1 MKLLGLDFE
10 TANYHA
16 GSICSI
22 GLALVEHD
30 GVLDSRTWLIR
41 PHRTLD
47 WMQKSFTEIHGI
59 FHDDLR
65 EAPEF
70 PVVWDEM
77 ADFLRR
83 GDCIVIHNANFD
95 LSQLKAVL
103 QLYKLPSISFPYICS
118 LQLARKHFKQ
128 MKSHRLNDMAAHF
141 GYTFRHHNA
150 LEDAM
155 TCARIADQIGIDG
168 EAIKKFVHV
177 DTSSTTGAGYLP
189 L

>member
-10 TANYHA
+10 TANDHA

-22 GLALVEHD
+22 GLALVEND
-30 GVLDSRTWLIR
+30 AVVDSRTWLIR

-70 PVVWDEM
+70 PVVWSEM
-77 ADFLRR
+77 AAFLRR

-103 QLYKLPSISFPYICS
+103 QLYNLSSITFPYICS
-118 LQLARKHFKQ
+118 LHLSRKHFKQ
-128 MKSHRLNDMAAHF
+128 MKSHRLNDMAAYF
-141 GYTFRHHNA
+141 GYTFHHHNA

-155 TCARIADQIGIDG
+155 TCARIAGQIGIADEPLKTFTHIG
-168 EAIKKFVHV
+168 KSVPLSE
-177 DTSSTTGAGYLP
+177 GYLP